1 MGRAWLNVQV
11 LASSTIQPASPN
23 RELKAAVEHL
33 ELLELKSVNV
43 GRQSRATRV
52 DRELEFEQFPIC
64 ICGGP
69 DESRAMAK
77 NRMLNDI
84 SRVSHCPIALS
95 G

>member
-1 MGRAWLNVQV
+1 MNVQV
-11 LASSTIQPASPN
+11 LASSAIQPASAN
-23 RELKAAVEHL
+23 RELQAAIEHR